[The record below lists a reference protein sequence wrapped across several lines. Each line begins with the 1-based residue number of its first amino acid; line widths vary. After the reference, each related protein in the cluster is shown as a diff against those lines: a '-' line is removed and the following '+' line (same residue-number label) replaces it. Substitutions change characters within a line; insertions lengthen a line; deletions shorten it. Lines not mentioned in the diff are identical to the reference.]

1 MLTSPGLVVMGA
13 DSCSKGPGF
22 ESRRRIL
29 DEHFQIYCLFEKT
42 EYNRQERPGMAH
54 FLKNDHQSTRALS
67 SRFQVL
73 V

>member
-29 DEHFQIYCLFEKT
+29 DEHFHIYCLFEKT

-54 FLKNDHQSTRALS
+54 F
-67 SRFQVL
+67 
-73 V
+73 